1 MFKKFLP
8 LIAAIFILS
17 AISAVSSE
25 KTAKASNEY
34 NGQLVR
40 MNGLSS
46 LYYVAG
52 DGKRYVFPNEKI
64 YNSWFTNFDDVI
76 TLSQDELTVLPLG
89 GNVLYRPGALLV
101 KITTDPKVY
110 AVSTGGVLRW
120 IKTEAAAKALYGD
133 SWAKLID
140 DVPDSFFTN
149 YKIGDD
155 IDDIS
160 DFDPNNELENTD
172 SIDANHGLSTAHALQ
187 AHTRKCQFINNS
199 RNCGTGSVLGVFD
212 DGKTPSIKNIQIS
225 NQGKS
230 GYIDLQDKITIN
242 FSEAIDPKSINSY
255 LTAGDDY
262 TTLDNNITG
271 SVSVSLDG
279 VVTIKG
285 IASFDAGEVEDSGNF
300 SVTLSLSSSGKSL
313 TATLIAGTDI
323 EISDEDFEDAAQ
335 IAGTVKD
342 LTGNVMEDDDNIG
355 QPSGTFGGKNIND
368 GIEPFISAIEAY
380 NGGNDDYIDI
390 KDEIRIT
397 FSERIDGESINK
409 NLIKGGSVDD
419 IEYDETGGVSVDDDG
434 ILTVKNIARFYVG
447 DVEDGGKFIVSLAL
461 DSEGKVLTAALKS
474 GEAIALD
481 NENLDDAK
489 QIGGKMEDR
498 DGNEMVDDPNIN
510 DPSGS
515 FVENTVGGTNPY
527 ITYIKIYNYGY
538 KGFID
543 IDDQIVI
550 TFSEEIDPKSIN
562 NGLSAGG
569 TVDGIDLDETGGVY
583 IDNNGIFTVTD
594 ILSFDVGEVKEGS
607 YDLATKLSLS
617 SNAKIL
623 TITITGGDSVEIKTE
638 NFSQIKQFGDTL
650 EDENGDVMKTEYD
663 IDNPNGTF
671 GGDST
676 DTPPY
681 IASIEI
687 KNGNNA
693 DYIDIYDTI
702 TITFNE
708 KVNPKSIHDDLKLGG
723 YVRDVDDNDTGGV
736 IVEDDGT
743 LTISD
748 IARFYVGSIED
759 DSEFEVKLSLN
770 STGNILTITL
780 TDGDNVEINYEDF
793 GGAEQTSGAIKD
805 EDGNEMENDPRIDDP
820 TGSF

>member
-355 QPSGTFGGKNIND
+355 QPSGTFGGKNI
-368 GIEPFISAIEAY
+368 
-380 NGGNDDYIDI
+380 
-390 KDEIRIT
+390 T
-397 FSERIDGESINK
+397 
-409 NLIKGGSVDD
+409 
-419 IEYDETGGVSVDDDG
+419 
-434 ILTVKNIARFYVG
+434 RFYVG